1 MRLFMY
7 LTRIG
12 KLVTTQFGQRV
23 AMMSYIIL
31 LLCAMILTVQS
42 IYLPN
47 QEGFACPIVSNSH
60 SIVQSQNINVISY
73 EKDNLLIGTKNDSLF
88 PDLFNPKTFTNSTLG
103 FRIDYPFDWSYN
115 IFNNGVIFRSPAGVT
130 PTSEE
135 SVKVSTGTNYSTYL
149 IEPYLHPVKEQEENL
164 FNNGSTL
171 VVTPIIVSGQP
182 AIKNQFISLRMLEGP
197 CPPPFPVQQ
206 NITDIYLTDGKTIFT
221 IEYESGFTP
230 AMAPTIEKMLDSFK
244 IIK

>member
-1 MRLFMY
+1 
-7 LTRIG
+7 
-12 KLVTTQFGQRV
+12 
-23 AMMSYIIL
+23 MSYIIL
-31 LLCAMILTVQS
+31 LLFAMILTVQS
-42 IYLPN
+42 IYLFH

-60 SIVQSQNINVISY
+60 NIVQSQNINVISY

-88 PDLFNPKTFTNSTLG
+88 PDLFNFKTFTNSTLG

-115 IFNNGVIFRSPAGVT
+115 IFDNGVIFRPPGVA
-130 PTSEE
+130 PTFQE

-149 IEPYLHPVKEQEENL
+149 IEPFLHLVKDEEENL
-164 FNNGSTL
+164 FKNGSTL

-206 NITDIYLTDGKTIFT
+206 NITDIYVTDGKTIFT

-244 IIK
+244 INK